1 MSALI
6 LGLVSFLLQALVL
19 KLAAG
24 FVGAPSSKNTYS
36 TALVVAFGLN
46 VLGMLTL
53 AVPLIGWMVYL
64 VAWFVVIMKVYELDF
79 LQSIGLAIFQ
89 VLLKLGLGLLLSLFG
104 WSELAPA
111 ALLG

>member
-6 LGLVSFLLQALVL
+6 LGIVSFLLQALVL

-36 TALVVAFGLN
+36 TALWVAFGLN

-53 AVPLIGWMVYL
+53 AVPIIGWLVYL
-64 VAWFVVIMKVYELDF
+64 VAWFVVIMKVYELGF

-89 VLLKLGLGLLLSLFG
+89 VLLKFGIGLVLSLIGLGEVAPASLLS
-104 WSELAPA
+104 
-111 ALLG
+111 

>member
-6 LGLVSFLLQALVL
+6 LGILSFLLQALVL
-19 KLAAG
+19 KIAAG

-36 TALVVAFGLN
+36 TAMLVAFGLN
-46 VLGMLTL
+46 VIGMLTS
-53 AVPLIGWMVYL
+53 AVPIIGWVVYL

-89 VLLKLGLGLLLSLFG
+89 VLVKFGLGLLLSILG
-104 WSELAPA
+104 LGGISHAT
-111 ALLG
+111 LLG